1 MYVSSSNH
9 HSEPPDK
16 LLACARNSSTRASGP
31 LRTPLARASIR
42 PSDAYGYT
50 LQWCAPSGSR
60 RLLRQCSVEPTRQR
74 SHKMSRRTPMRTCQG
89 MPLQV
94 LSAGGAFKQGW
105 FTAREGHAG
114 SMSHPSRQARWEPPD
129 GRIGSPARW
138 CRPFLYSKVPG
149 EPSGD
154 LWRPRGSSWR
164 PRRVTTAERSHVSK
178 SPWQGRG

>member
-1 MYVSSSNH
+1 MGRVVSV
-9 HSEPPDK
+9 E
-16 LLACARNSSTRASGP
+16 SG
-31 LRTPLARASIR
+31 TTVSVR
-42 PSDAYGYT
+42 PSSPPITTTLVHWLQPGDALPPRDI

-60 RLLRQCSVEPTRQR
+60 RLLRQCSVEPTRKR

-114 SMSHPSRQARWEPPD
+114 SMSHPSRQARWVPPD

-154 LWRPRGSSWR
+154 LWRPRGSPWR

-178 SPWQGRG
+178 SSVAGREGALKGV

>member
-1 MYVSSSNH
+1 MGRVLSVESGTTVSV
-9 HSEPPDK
+9 
-16 LLACARNSSTRASGP
+16 
-31 LRTPLARASIR
+31 R
-42 PSDAYGYT
+42 PSRSPITTTLVHYLQPGDA
-50 LQWCAPSGSR
+50 LPPRDIIQLCAPSGSR
-60 RLLRQCSVEPTRQR
+60 RLHRQCSVEPTRQR

-94 LSAGGAFKQGW
+94 LSPGGAFKQGW

-154 LWRPRGSSWR
+154 LWRPRGSPWR

-178 SPWQGRG
+178 SSVAGREGALKGV